1 MSENHEVQGRRRRSR
16 EEIKRLVIEYEGGGA
31 RVSDFCRK
39 HDLKPSVLQRQLKMR
54 RLSKVNPREAKRL
67 VPVALVEANG
77 NGKISSGY
85 ALEVVLSS
93 GRRIGVRP
101 DFDLG
106 TLEVKS
112 RGTGRHESSFAQS
125 KIAPKTPSSPD
136 DTGAGDVA
144 SKRSNSK
151 RRSK

>member
-1 MSENHEVQGRRRRSR
+1 VSENHEVQGRRRRSR
-16 EEIKRLVIEYEGGGA
+16 EEIKRLVIEYEGSGA

-39 HDLKPSVLQRQLKMR
+39 HDLKPSVLQRHLKMR
-54 RLSKVNPREAKRL
+54 RLSKVKPREAKRL

-101 DFDLG
+101 DFDSG
-106 TLEVKS
+106 TLERLLQVL
-112 RGTGRHESSFAQS
+112 E
-125 KIAPKTPSSPD
+125 
-136 DTGAGDVA
+136 GA
-144 SKRSNSK
+144 
-151 RRSK
+151 